1 MSRHH
6 DSPKVFDEMH
16 ENGLHDVPPEFVVP
30 LCQQIDAMI
39 LEFAKKHLADS
50 SDMVGLDIGA
60 GAGCGTFMLLNANPQ
75 LKIIGMDISQVAVD
89 LLKKKATNAGLHPG
103 RFEVFAADALEDN
116 AWIQA
121 KNHATNCFNK
131 NTFGLVFSSFTI
143 HHFAPSEK
151 RKVFQKIYEFLAPGG
166 VFLLCDRFN
175 CSGESSLMTET
186 ILDFE
191 IRWVHENIEKKI
203 NSTQQSEEKSK
214 WKELQTSWKAHY
226 LQRDKPSSVSEH
238 FDMLRGVGFSQFAN
252 PLRYYQVG
260 VIWAKK

>member
-60 GAGCGTFMLLNANPQ
+60 GTGGGSFVLLEANPQ

-89 LLKKKATNAGLHPG
+89 LLKKKATNAGLLPG
-103 RFEVFAADALEDN
+103 RFEVFAADALEDS

-143 HHFAPSEK
+143 HHFTPSEK
-151 RKVFQKIYEFLAPGG
+151 REVFQKIYDFLAPGG

-175 CSGESSLMTET
+175 CSGESSWMTDT
-186 ILDFE
+186 ILEFE
-191 IRWVHENIEKKI
+191 IRWVHEKFEKEI
-203 NSTQQSEEKSK
+203 NSTQQSAEKSK
-214 WKELQTSWKAHY
+214 LGQLRNSWIAHFMAD
-226 LQRDKPSSVSEH
+226 DKPSSVSEH
-238 FDMLRGVGFSQFAN
+238 FEMLRKVGFSQVAN

-260 VIWAKK
+260 VLWAKK